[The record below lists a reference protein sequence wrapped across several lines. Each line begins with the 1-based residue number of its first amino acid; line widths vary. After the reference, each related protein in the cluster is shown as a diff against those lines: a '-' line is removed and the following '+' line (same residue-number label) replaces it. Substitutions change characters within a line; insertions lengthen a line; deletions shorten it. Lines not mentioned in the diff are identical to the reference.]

1 MGDATFYRRAL
12 HMEERDYRRDALR
25 ILFII
30 LSGSSAFKDASHPD
44 HDRVFAGE
52 SRLQALDF
60 WVRYPD
66 YLADEML
73 SQYEKGGN
81 PSLLIQ
87 ARSMF
92 DKEEPNLRKIPML
105 RRYFG
110 AYEPLDTSLGI
121 LKSRGLVLPRTRTAV
136 DGKSS
141 HDFLTGAFARTKC
154 DEIVSSFPVLEWYRA
169 RTELVLKVAQGRGG
183 FELKKRQHAQKEYH
197 EAQSGDLI
205 PTIAERVLRRLES
218 LEEKA

>member
-1 MGDATFYRRAL
+1 MD
-12 HMEERDYRRDALR
+12 ERDYRRDALR
-25 ILFII
+25 IFFII
-30 LSGSSAFKDASHPD
+30 IAGSCEFKDPAYPE
-44 HDRVFAGE
+44 HDQVFTGE

-73 SQYEKGGN
+73 SQYEKSPE
-81 PSLLIQ
+81 PSLLVQSRI
-87 ARSMF
+87 MF
-92 DKEEPNLRKIPML
+92 ENEEPTLRKIPML

-141 HDFLTGAFARTKC
+141 HDFLTGDFSRKRR
-154 DEIVSSFPVLEWYRA
+154 DEILSSFPVLEWYQA
-169 RTELVLKVAQGRGG
+169 RTDLVLKVARGRGG
-183 FELKKRQHAQKEYH
+183 FDLKKRQHAQKEYH
-197 EAQSGDLI
+197 EAQTGDSI
-205 PTIAERVLRRLES
+205 PTIAARVLARLET
-218 LEEKA
+218 LEQTA

>member
-1 MGDATFYRRAL
+1 
-12 HMEERDYRRDALR
+12 MEERDYRRDALR
-25 ILFII
+25 IFFII
-30 LSGSSAFKDASHPD
+30 LTGSSEFKDPSYPE

-73 SQYEKGGN
+73 SQYEQGHDV
-81 PSLLIQ
+81 SLLAQVREI
-87 ARSMF
+87 F
-92 DKEEPNLRKIPML
+92 ENEEPSLRKIPML

-121 LKSRGLVLPRTRTAV
+121 LKSRGLVMPRTRKAM

-141 HDFLTGAFARTKC
+141 HDFLTGALSRRKL
-154 DEIVSSFPVLEWYRA
+154 DEIVSAFPTLEWYRA
-169 RTELVLKVAQGRGG
+169 RTDLVLNVANGRGG
-183 FELKKRQHAQKEYH
+183 FDLKKRQHAQKEYH
-197 EAQSGDLI
+197 EAQTGDLI
-205 PTIAERVLRRLES
+205 PTIAERVLKRLEA
-218 LEEKA
+218 LEELV

>member
-1 MGDATFYRRAL
+1 MD
-12 HMEERDYRRDALR
+12 ERDYRRDALR
-25 ILFII
+25 IFFII
-30 LSGSSAFKDASHPD
+30 IAGSCEFKDPAYPE
-44 HDRVFAGE
+44 HDQVFTGE

-73 SQYEKGGN
+73 SQYEKSPE
-81 PSLLIQ
+81 PSLLVQSRI
-87 ARSMF
+87 MF
-92 DKEEPNLRKIPML
+92 ENEEPTLRKIPML

-141 HDFLTGAFARTKC
+141 HDFLTGDFSRKRR
-154 DEIVSSFPVLEWYRA
+154 DEILSSFPVLEWYQA
-169 RTELVLKVAQGRGG
+169 RTDLVLKVARGRGG
-183 FELKKRQHAQKEYH
+183 FDLKKRQHAQKEYH
-197 EAQSGDLI
+197 EAQTGDLI
-205 PTIAERVLRRLES
+205 PTIAARVLARLET
-218 LEEKA
+218 LEQTA

>member
-1 MGDATFYRRAL
+1 MD
-12 HMEERDYRRDALR
+12 ERDYRRDALR
-25 ILFII
+25 IFFII
-30 LSGSSAFKDASHPD
+30 IAGSSEFKDPAYLD
-44 HDRVFAGE
+44 HDQVFTGE

-73 SQYEKGGN
+73 SQYEDSPE
-81 PSLLIQ
+81 PSLLLQSRII
-87 ARSMF
+87 F
-92 DKEEPNLRKIPML
+92 ENEEPSLRKIPML

-141 HDFLTGAFARTKC
+141 HDFLTGDFSRKKR
-154 DEIVSSFPVLEWYRA
+154 DEILSSFPVLEWYRA
-169 RTELVLKVAQGRGG
+169 RTDLVLKVARGRGG
-183 FELKKRQHAQKEYH
+183 FDLKKRQHAQKEYH
-197 EAQSGDLI
+197 EAQTGGLI
-205 PTIAERVLRRLES
+205 PTIAARVLARLET
-218 LEEKA
+218 LEQTA

>member
-1 MGDATFYRRAL
+1 
-12 HMEERDYRRDALR
+12 MEERDYRRDALR
-25 ILFII
+25 IFFII
-30 LSGSSAFKDASHPD
+30 LAGSAEFNDPAYPK

-73 SQYEKGGN
+73 SQYEQGHDV
-81 PSLLIQ
+81 SFLAQ
-87 ARSMF
+87 ARRIF
-92 DKEEPNLRKIPML
+92 ENEEPSLRKIPML

-121 LKSRGLVLPRTRTAV
+121 LKSRGLVLPRTRKAM

-141 HDFLTGAFARTKC
+141 HDFLTGTFSRQKR
-154 DEIVSSFPVLEWYRA
+154 DEIVSAFPTLEWYRA
-169 RTELVLKVAQGRGG
+169 RTALVLNVANGRGG
-183 FELKKRQHAQKEYH
+183 FDLKKRQHAQKEYH
-197 EAQSGDLI
+197 EAQTGDLI
-205 PTIAERVLRRLES
+205 PIIAERVLKRLEA
-218 LEEKA
+218 LEELA